1 MYMLMKI
8 VIFRGIILISCR
20 QYYYILVHIPV
31 LALLIHNFVYFW
43 SHITVNPK
51 KSLVQKPLFLF
62 IPVTLDFKARPGS
75 AKLLFFN
82 DL

>member
-1 MYMLMKI
+1 MYMLMKN

-43 SHITVNPK
+43 SHITVDPK